1 MSGVK
6 VNGLKIRFAMGKKC
20 FTNNILAEAAGVGPA
35 TVARA
40 KRGEHVDDTTI
51 VCIAEA
57 LDVAPESLVEVE

>member
-20 FTNNILAEAAGVGPA
+20 FTNEMLAEAAGVGTT

-40 KRGEHVDDTTI
+40 KRGEQLRDTTI

-57 LDVAPESLVEVE
+57 LDVAPESLVEQ

>member
-1 MSGVK
+1 MRGTK
-6 VNGLKIRFAMGKKC
+6 VNGLKIRIAMGKKC
-20 FTNNILAEAAGVGPA
+20 FTNEMLAEAAGVGTN

-57 LDVAPESLVEVE
+57 LDMPPESLVEVE

>member
-1 MSGVK
+1 MRGLK
-6 VNGLKIRFAMGKKC
+6 ANGLKIRICMGKKC
-20 FTNNILAEAAGVGPA
+20 FTTEMLAEAAGVGTT

-57 LDVAPESLVEVE
+57 LDMPPESLVEVE